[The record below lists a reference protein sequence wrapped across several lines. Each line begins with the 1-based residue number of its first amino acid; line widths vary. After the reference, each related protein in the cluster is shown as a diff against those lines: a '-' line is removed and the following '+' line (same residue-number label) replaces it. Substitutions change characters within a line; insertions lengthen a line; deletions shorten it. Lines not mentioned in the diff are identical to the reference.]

1 MASQC
6 KYHFIKK
13 IPATSDFFLQCIAHG
28 WVVLWARQSWSSS
41 LPSLLRKL
49 EQTSNLR
56 AIRLVY
62 EFDWS
67 IQHFKRTKA
76 KKNTNMVLNSKHA
89 QTERRSNV
97 FAFSFPDS
105 TLPLVSTK
113 SRDSWSW
120 SEGTRPLGKTMDVRC
135 GFACAVTMGR
145 NNGQK
150 QVAQTS

>member
-1 MASQC
+1 MQISF
-6 KYHFIKK
+6 YKK
-13 IPATSDFFLQCIAHG
+13 IQTTREFFTMHCAWLSRPVCPPILAC
-28 WVVLWARQSWSSS
+28 SSS

-62 EFDWS
+62 EFDWLFR
-67 IQHFKRTKA
+67 QFKRTKA
-76 KKNTNMVLNSKHA
+76 KQNTNMALNSEHA
-89 QTERRSNV
+89 QIERRSNV

-120 SEGTRPLGKTMDVRC
+120 PEGTRPLGKTMDMTC
-135 GFACAVTMGR
+135 GFACAVTMDR
-145 NNGQK
+145 NK
-150 QVAQTS
+150 WRKLP

>member
-1 MASQC
+1 MQISF
-6 KYHFIKK
+6 YKK
-13 IPATSDFFLQCIAHG
+13 DSSNKWFFLQCIAHG

-62 EFDWS
+62 EFDWLFK
-67 IQHFKRTKA
+67 QFKRTKA
-76 KKNTNMVLNSKHA
+76 KQNINMALNSKHA
-89 QTERRSNV
+89 QIERRSNV

-105 TLPLVSTK
+105 TLPLISTK

-120 SEGTRPLGKTMDVRC
+120 PEGTRPLGKTMDVTC
-135 GFACAVTMGR
+135 GFAWAVTMGR
-145 NNGQK
+145 NK
-150 QVAQTS
+150 WR